1 MARPVCIVG
10 TGYVGMASLIG
21 LAELGWTVH
30 GYDIIP
36 ERIRKLRHGVAPYR
50 EAGIDELL
58 RKHID
63 AGRIHFF
70 DTLDAAA
77 RDADLVIVAVGT
89 PAREDGSADLSAVY
103 AAVDGLSKVSFSA
116 WPTVCIRSTVPPG
129 TSDDLADLV
138 DGWGE
143 LIFGPEFL
151 REGSAVYDFLHPD
164 RIVVGCTSTAAAVPY
179 VRLFESLQKP
189 VVFTSRCNAEMIKCC
204 SNAFLALKISFANE
218 IANLCDAVGA
228 TSDDVLR
235 GIGYDK
241 RIGPEFLRPGIGFG
255 GPCFEKDVKSI
266 AHVAGTHSV
275 GHELFAATLRV
286 NEAQPMRVLRML
298 EDEVGDLAGLT
309 VGVWGLAFK
318 AGTEDVRDSLAV
330 RVVEMLSAR
339 GAYTVAYDPAVR
351 VAALPAGS
359 RLVQSPLEAA
369 DADVLLV
376 LTDWPEFAA
385 VHPELY
391 ARSVRRGFVI
401 DGRNVLDGARVASAG
416 LKYRGIGRSL
426 DTTNTPVA
434 LALAQ

>member
-36 ERIRKLRHGVAPYR
+36 ERVRKLRHGIAPYR

-70 DTLDAAA
+70 DTLEEAA
-77 RDADLVIVAVGT
+77 RDSELVIVAVGT
-89 PAREDGSADLSAVY
+89 PARDDGSADLSAVY
-103 AAVDGLSKVSFSA
+103 TAVDELSKVMFSA

-129 TSDDLADLV
+129 TSDSLADLV

-143 LIFGPEFL
+143 LVFGPEFL

-164 RIVVGCTSTAAAVPY
+164 RIVVGCASTAAAVPY

-189 VVFTSRCNAEMIKCC
+189 IVFTSRCNAEMIKCC

-241 RIGPEFLRPGIGFG
+241 RIGPDFLRPGIGFG

-266 AHVAGTHSV
+266 AHVAGAHNV

-286 NEAQPMRVLRML
+286 NEAQPMRVVEILERELRSM
-298 EDEVGDLAGLT
+298 AGLT
-309 VGVWGLAFK
+309 IGVWGLAFK

-330 RVVEMLSAR
+330 RVVEELSAR
-339 GAYTVAYDPAVR
+339 GAYTVAYDPAIR
-351 VAALPAGS
+351 VAALPPGS
-359 RLVQSPLEAA
+359 RLVQSALEAA
-369 DADVLLV
+369 DADALIV
-376 LTDWPEFAA
+376 LTEWPEFGNINPAS
-385 VHPELY
+385 Y
-391 ARSVRRGFVI
+391 ARTVRRGLVV
-401 DGRNVLDGARVASAG
+401 DGRNVLDGARVAAAG
-416 LKYRGIGRSL
+416 LTYCGIGRSVH
-426 DTTNTPVA
+426 TTNTPVA